1 MHGIAER
8 GQILTT
14 QFRPQ
19 PASDKLQTLSDIS
32 FPTHIFTLDNG
43 LTVIVAENRDV
54 PLVSYQ
60 LIYQVGSKDEPA
72 GMTGFAH
79 LFEHLMFEGSEH
91 APGSFLEKMTRAGA
105 TNLNAYTSTDRTTYH
120 ATLPTGS
127 LDYAL
132 FMESDRM
139 GHFCDSIS
147 QSSLD
152 QQRRV
157 VLNEKLETESGPYGK
172 LYEFKSRGCFPA
184 EHPYAHTVIGEK
196 ADLVAATL
204 EDVQRWFRK
213 YYTPSNAVLALCGD
227 IDLATARE
235 KVSHWFGDIPP
246 GQPLTRPESWIADI
260 TPQRRDRYQ
269 ASVASGT
276 LLLVWNIPAAGNPDT
291 TLLSLAADYLAAG
304 LSSVLV
310 KNLVYVR
317 KMASSVQAEVAD
329 GVLCSQFIISAT
341 VAEGQ
346 TLPALEQGLLDEL
359 RAFLAQPCD
368 GQRLREVKNDALN
381 LFRDSYKTSAQI
393 AALLSVSQVTM
404 GHADA
409 FHQQLSQLDDA
420 SPDDLHQAA
429 RRWLTR
435 QHYTLQIDPFSAKKD
450 EAATAALRTPP
461 PTIQPPVP
469 LVLPQAQHA
478 RLDNGI
484 RLVLLERH
492 VQNDIYLDLLL
503 PAVSLE
509 RPGQHQ
515 LLSELLNQAGA
526 GERDAFAFSQ
536 ACRELGCRMGL
547 RRRLRHLSLLLA
559 CRSPQ
564 LPASLALLSDR
575 LASSVLL
582 EADFER
588 QRAIQLDALTE
599 QQQVASALIDRVL
612 PGLIY
617 PAGHPCRVPGG
628 PEGTHAGLT
637 QTTFDE
643 LMAAIPQLL
652 NIQDATLIVTGDTT
666 LEELL
671 PLLNASVG
679 QLVGLSRDNVVIP
692 QAEPPQ
698 PQVWLLDIPGAEQ
711 TAIAAAS
718 LLPGVSGTDEA
729 GFELLN
735 AVFASGFTS
744 RINLNLRED
753 KNWTYGAKG
762 RLINDYQQRA
772 HYVLTEVQADRTGD
786 AIREILAEYRALIGD
801 RPVTVDELEEV
812 RRTSLLGFSSSA
824 ESLPGLNNMIS
835 WLARSQ
841 LPDDFWQTHQQRIG
855 EITLQQI
862 NDLAQQLF
870 SSERLIWVIAGDI
883 SLLRDE
889 LAVLFP
895 AGLQFIN
902 DGGDALYD

>member
-1 MHGIAER
+1 M
-8 GQILTT
+8 TT
-14 QFRPQ
+14 QFTPQ
-19 PASDKLQTLSDIS
+19 PASDKREPLADIA
-32 FPTHIFTLDNG
+32 FPTGTFTLDNG

-91 APGSFLEKMTRAGA
+91 APGSFLEHMTRAGA

-127 LDYAL
+127 LDYAR

-147 QSSLD
+147 QASLD

-204 EDVQRWFRK
+204 DDVQRWFRK

-235 KVSHWFGDIPP
+235 KVSHWFGDISP
-246 GQPLTRPESWIADI
+246 GQPLTRPDSWIADI

-269 ASVASGT
+269 ANVASGT
-276 LLLVWNIPAAGNPDT
+276 LMLVWNIPQAGSPDA
-291 TLLSLAADYLAAG
+291 TLLSLAADYLASG

-310 KNLVYVR
+310 KSLVYIR
-317 KMASSVQAEVAD
+317 KTASSVQAEVAD
-329 GVLCSQFIISAT
+329 GALCSQFILSAT

-346 TLPALEQGLLDEL
+346 SLAALEQSLLDEL
-359 RAFLAQPCD
+359 HAFLAQPCD
-368 GQRLREVKNDALN
+368 GPRLREVKNDVLN

-393 AALLSVSQVTM
+393 AALLSVSRVTL

-409 FHQQLSQLDDA
+409 FRQQLSQLDEA

-429 RRWLTR
+429 QRWLSR
-435 QHYTLQIDPFSAKKD
+435 PHYTLEIAPFSARTD
-450 EAATAALRTPP
+450 ESATAALRTTPP
-461 PTIQPPVP
+461 VIQPPVP

-492 VQNDIYLDLLL
+492 GQNDIYLDLLL
-503 PAVSLE
+503 PAVALPH
-509 RPGQHQ
+509 PGQHQ

-536 ACRELGCRMGL
+536 ACRDLGCRMGL

-599 QQQVASALIDRVL
+599 QQQVASALVERVL

-628 PEGTHAGLT
+628 PEGTFSGLA
-637 QTTFDE
+637 QTSLDALT
-643 LMAAIPQLL
+643 AAVPQLL

-666 LEELL
+666 LEQLL
-671 PLLNASVG
+671 PLLNESVG
-679 QLVGLSRDNVVIP
+679 RLAGLPRDNAAVP
-692 QAEPPQ
+692 QAKQ
-698 PQVWLLDIPGAEQ
+698 PLQPRIWLRDIPGAEQ

-762 RLINDYQQRA
+762 RLINDFQQRA
-772 HYVLTEVQADRTGD
+772 HYVLAEVQADRTGD
-786 AIREILAEYRALIGD
+786 AIREILAEYWALIAE
-801 RPVTVDELEEV
+801 RPVTADELEEV

-824 ESLPGLNNMIS
+824 EGLPGLNNMIS

-841 LPDDFWQTHQQRIG
+841 LADDFWQSHQQRIA
-855 EITLQQI
+855 EITLEQI

-870 SSERLIWVIAGDI
+870 SPERLTWVVAGDI
-883 SLLRDE
+883 SLFRDE
-889 LAVLFP
+889 LAALFP

>member
-1 MHGIAER
+1 M
-8 GQILTT
+8 TT
-14 QFRPQ
+14 QFTPQ
-19 PASDKLQTLSDIS
+19 PASDKREPLADIA
-32 FPTHIFTLDNG
+32 FPTGTFTLDNG

-91 APGSFLEKMTRAGA
+91 APGSFLEHMTRAGA

-147 QSSLD
+147 QASLD

-196 ADLVAATL
+196 ADLVSATL
-204 EDVQRWFRK
+204 DDVQRWFRK

-246 GQPLTRPESWIADI
+246 GQPLTRPDSWIADI

-269 ASVASGT
+269 ANVASGT
-276 LLLVWNIPAAGNPDT
+276 LLLVWNIPQAGNPDA
-291 TLLSLAADYLAAG
+291 TLLSLAADYLASG

-310 KNLVYVR
+310 KNLVYIR
-317 KMASSVQAEVAD
+317 KTASSVQAEVAD
-329 GVLCSQFIISAT
+329 GALCSQFILSAT

-346 TLPALEQGLLDEL
+346 SLAALEQSLLDEL
-359 RAFLAQPCD
+359 HAFLAQPCD
-368 GQRLREVKNDALN
+368 GPRLREVKNDALN

-393 AALLSVSQVTM
+393 AALLSVSRVTL

-409 FHQQLSQLDDA
+409 FRQQLSQLDEA

-429 RRWLTR
+429 QRWLSR
-435 QHYTLQIDPFSAKKD
+435 PHYTLEIAPFRARTD
-450 EAATAALRTPP
+450 ESATAALRTAPP
-461 PTIQPPVP
+461 VIQPPVP

-492 VQNDIYLDLLL
+492 GQSDIYLDLLL
-503 PAVSLE
+503 PAVALPH
-509 RPGQHQ
+509 PGQHQ

-536 ACRELGCRMGL
+536 ACRDLGCRMGL

-575 LASSVLL
+575 LANSVLL

-599 QQQVASALIDRVL
+599 QQQVASALVERVL

-628 PEGTHAGLT
+628 PEGTFAGLA
-637 QTTFDE
+637 QTTFDA
-643 LMAAIPQLL
+643 LTAAVPQLL

-666 LEELL
+666 LEQLL

-679 QLVGLSRDNVVIP
+679 RLAGLPRDAVAVP
-692 QAEPPQ
+692 QAEQPPR
-698 PQVWLLDIPGAEQ
+698 PRIWLLDIPGAEQ

-762 RLINDYQQRA
+762 RLINDFQQRA

-786 AIREILAEYRALIGD
+786 AIREILVEYRALIAE
-801 RPVTVDELEEV
+801 RPVTADELEEV

-841 LPDDFWQTHQQRIG
+841 LADDFWQSHQQRIA
-855 EITLQQI
+855 EITLEQI

-870 SSERLIWVIAGDI
+870 SPERLTWVVAGDI
-883 SLLRDE
+883 SLFRDE
-889 LAVLFP
+889 LAALFP

>member
-1 MHGIAER
+1 M
-8 GQILTT
+8 TT
-14 QFRPQ
+14 QFTPQ
-19 PASDKLQTLSDIS
+19 PASDKREPLADIA
-32 FPTHIFTLDNG
+32 FPTGTFTLDNG

-91 APGSFLEKMTRAGA
+91 APGSFLEHMTRAGA

-204 EDVQRWFRK
+204 GDVQRWFRK

-246 GQPLTRPESWIADI
+246 GQPLTRPDSWIADI

-269 ASVASGT
+269 ANVASGT
-276 LLLVWNIPAAGNPDT
+276 LLLVWNIPQAGSPDA
-291 TLLSLAADYLAAG
+291 TLLSLAADYLASG
-304 LSSVLV
+304 LSSVLI
-310 KNLVYVR
+310 KNLVYAR
-317 KMASSVQAEVAD
+317 KTASSVQAEVAD
-329 GVLCSQFIISAT
+329 GALCSQFILSAT

-346 TLPALEQGLLDEL
+346 SLAALEQSLLDEL
-359 RAFLAQPCD
+359 HAFLAQPCD
-368 GQRLREVKNDALN
+368 GPRLREVKNDALN

-393 AALLSVSQVTM
+393 AALLSVSRVTL

-409 FHQQLSQLDDA
+409 FRQQLSQLDEA

-429 RRWLTR
+429 QRWLSR
-435 QHYTLQIDPFSAKKD
+435 PHYTLEIDPFRARTD
-450 EAATAALRTPP
+450 ESATAALRTAPP
-461 PTIQPPVP
+461 VIQPPVP

-492 VQNDIYLDLLL
+492 GQNDIYLDLLL
-503 PAVSLE
+503 PAVALPH
-509 RPGQHQ
+509 PGQHQ

-526 GERDAFAFSQ
+526 GERNAFAFSQ
-536 ACRELGCRMGL
+536 ACRDLGCRMGL

-575 LASSVLL
+575 LANSVLL

-599 QQQVASALIDRVL
+599 QQQVASALVERVL

-628 PEGTHAGLT
+628 PEGTFAGLA
-637 QTTFDE
+637 QTTFDA
-643 LMAAIPQLL
+643 LTAAVPQLL

-666 LEELL
+666 LAQLL
-671 PLLNASVG
+671 PLLNASLG
-679 QLVGLSRDNVVIP
+679 RLAGLPRDAVAVP
-692 QAEPPQ
+692 QAEQPPQ
-698 PQVWLLDIPGAEQ
+698 PRVWLLDIPGAEQ

-762 RLINDYQQRA
+762 RLINDFQQRA

-786 AIREILAEYRALIGD
+786 AIREILAEYRALIAD
-801 RPVTVDELEEV
+801 RPVTSDELEEV

-835 WLARSQ
+835 WLARSEQ
-841 LPDDFWQTHQQRIG
+841 PDDFWQSHQQRIAD
-855 EITLQQI
+855 ITLEQI

-870 SSERLIWVIAGDI
+870 SPERLTWVVAGDI
-883 SLLRDE
+883 SLFRDE
-889 LAVLFP
+889 LAALFP

>member
-1 MHGIAER
+1 M
-8 GQILTT
+8 TT
-14 QFRPQ
+14 QFTPQ
-19 PASDKLQTLSDIS
+19 PASDKREPLADIA
-32 FPTHIFTLDNG
+32 FPTGTFTLDNG

-91 APGSFLEKMTRAGA
+91 APGSFLEHMTRAGA

-196 ADLVAATL
+196 ADLVSATL
-204 EDVQRWFRK
+204 GDVQRWFRK

-246 GQPLTRPESWIADI
+246 GQPLTRPDSWIADI

-269 ASVASGT
+269 ANVASGT
-276 LLLVWNIPAAGNPDT
+276 LLLVWNIPPAGSPDA
-291 TLLSLAADYLAAG
+291 TLLSLAADYLASG

-310 KNLVYVR
+310 KNLVYAR
-317 KMASSVQAEVAD
+317 KIASSVQAEVAD
-329 GVLCSQFIISAT
+329 GALCSQFILSAT

-346 TLPALEQGLLDEL
+346 SLAALEQSLLDEL
-359 RAFLAQPCD
+359 HAFLAQPCD
-368 GQRLREVKNDALN
+368 GPRLREVKNDALN

-393 AALLSVSQVTM
+393 AALLSVSRVTL

-409 FHQQLSQLDDA
+409 FRQQLSQLDEA

-429 RRWLTR
+429 QRWLSR
-435 QHYTLQIDPFSAKKD
+435 PHYTLEIDPFRARTD
-450 EAATAALRTPP
+450 ESATAAPRTTPP
-461 PTIQPPVP
+461 VIQPPVP

-492 VQNDIYLDLLL
+492 GQNDIYLDLLL
-503 PAVSLE
+503 PAVALPH
-509 RPGQHQ
+509 PGQHQ

-536 ACRELGCRMGL
+536 ACRDLGCRMGL

-575 LASSVLL
+575 LANSVLL

-599 QQQVASALIDRVL
+599 QQQVASALVERVL

-628 PEGTHAGLT
+628 PEGTFAGLA
-637 QTTFDE
+637 QTTFDA
-643 LMAAIPQLL
+643 LTAAVPQLL

-666 LEELL
+666 LAQLL
-671 PLLNASVG
+671 PLLNASLG
-679 QLVGLSRDNVVIP
+679 RLAGLPRDAVVVP
-692 QAEPPQ
+692 QAEQPPR
-698 PQVWLLDIPGAEQ
+698 PRIWLLDIPGAEQ

-762 RLINDYQQRA
+762 RLINDFQQRA

-786 AIREILAEYRALIGD
+786 AIREILAEYRALIAD
-801 RPVTVDELEEV
+801 RPVTSDELEEV

-835 WLARSQ
+835 WLARSEQ
-841 LPDDFWQTHQQRIG
+841 PDDFWQSHQQRIAD
-855 EITLQQI
+855 ITLEQI

-870 SSERLIWVIAGDI
+870 SPERLTWVVAGDI
-883 SLLRDE
+883 SLFRDE
-889 LAVLFP
+889 LAALFP

>member
-1 MHGIAER
+1 
-8 GQILTT
+8 LTT
-14 QFRPQ
+14 QYRPR
-19 PASDKLQTLSDIS
+19 PISDKREPLADIA
-32 FPTHIFTLDNG
+32 FPTSTFTLDNG

-60 LIYQVGSKDEPA
+60 LIYQVGSKDELA

-91 APGSFLEKMTRAGA
+91 APGSFLEKMTHAGA

-120 ATLPTGS
+120 ATVPTGS
-127 LDYAL
+127 FDYAL
-132 FMESDRM
+132 FLESDRM

-147 QSSLD
+147 QLSLD

-196 ADLVAATL
+196 EDLIAATL
-204 EDVQRWFRK
+204 EDVQHWFRK

-227 IDLATARE
+227 IDLVTARE
-235 KVSHWFGDIPP
+235 KVSHWFGDIPA
-246 GQPLTRPESWIADI
+246 GQPLARPESWIADI

-269 ASVASGT
+269 AKVANGT
-276 LLLVWNIPAAGNPDT
+276 LQLVWNIPPAGNPDA
-291 TLLSLAADYLAAG
+291 TLLSLVADYLASG

-317 KMASSVQAEVAD
+317 EIASSVQAMVAD
-329 GVLCSQFIISAT
+329 GALCSQFIISAT

-346 TLPALEQGLLDEL
+346 ALSALEQSLLEEVY
-359 RAFLAQPCD
+359 AFLAQPCD
-368 GQRLREVKNDALN
+368 DQRLCEVKNDALN

-393 AALLSVSQVTM
+393 AALLSVCQVTQ
-404 GHADA
+404 GNADA
-409 FHQQLSQLDDA
+409 FRQQLSQLDNA
-420 SPDDLHQAA
+420 SPDDLHQVA
-429 RRWLTR
+429 RRWLSR
-435 QHYTLQIDPFSAKKD
+435 PHYTLEIEPFTARTD
-450 EAATAALRTPP
+450 ETATAAQRTPP
-461 PTIQPPVP
+461 PAIQPPVP
-469 LVLPQAQHA
+469 LVLPQVQHA
-478 RLDNGI
+478 RLANGI

-492 VQNDIYLDLLL
+492 GQNDIYLDLLL
-503 PAVSLE
+503 PTAALP

-515 LLSELLNQAGA
+515 LLSELLNQSGA
-526 GERDAFAFSQ
+526 GERDAFSFNQ
-536 ACRELGCRMGL
+536 ACRDLGCRMEL
-547 RRRLRHLSLLLA
+547 RRRLRHFSLLLS

-575 LASSVLL
+575 LAHSVLL
-582 EADFER
+582 EEDFQR

-599 QQQVASALIDRVL
+599 QQQIASALVVRVL
-612 PGLIY
+612 PGLLY

-628 PEGTHAGLT
+628 SEGTHAGLT
-637 QTTFDE
+637 QTTFPE
-643 LMAAIPQLL
+643 LMAALPQLL
-652 NIQDATLIVTGDTT
+652 NVQGATLVVTGDIT
-666 LEELL
+666 LDVLL
-671 PLLNASVG
+671 PLLNTSVG
-679 QLVGLSRDNVVIP
+679 QLAGLPMDNAAIP
-692 QAEPPQ
+692 QADPPMH
-698 PQVWLLDIPGAEQ
+698 PRVWILDIPGAEQ
-711 TAIAAAS
+711 TSIAAAS
-718 LLPGVSGTDEA
+718 LLPGVSDTDEA

-753 KNWTYGAKG
+753 KNWTYGVKG
-762 RLINDYQQRA
+762 RLINDFQQRV
-772 HYVLTEVQADRTGD
+772 HYVQTEVQADRTCD
-786 AIREILAEYRALIGD
+786 AISEILAEYRALIGE
-801 RPVTVDELEEV
+801 RPVTADELAEV

-824 ESLPGLNNMIS
+824 ESLSGLNNMIS
-835 WLARSQ
+835 WLLRSQ

-855 EITLQQI
+855 EITLEQI

-870 SSERLIWVIAGDI
+870 SPERLTWVIAGDT
-883 SLLRDE
+883 SLFREE
-889 LAVLFP
+889 LAAMFP
-895 AGLQFIN
+895 GNLHVIN

>member
-1 MHGIAER
+1 M
-8 GQILTT
+8 TT
-14 QFRPQ
+14 QFTPQ
-19 PASDKLQTLSDIS
+19 PASDKREPLADIA
-32 FPTHIFTLDNG
+32 FPTGTFTLDNG

-91 APGSFLEKMTRAGA
+91 APGSFLEHMTRAGA

-147 QSSLD
+147 QASLD

-204 EDVQRWFRK
+204 DDVQRWFRK

-227 IDLATARE
+227 LDLATARE
-235 KVSHWFGDIPP
+235 KVSHWFGDISP
-246 GQPLTRPESWIADI
+246 GQPLTRPDSWIADI

-269 ASVASGT
+269 ANVASGT
-276 LLLVWNIPAAGNPDT
+276 LLLVWNIPQAGSPDA
-291 TLLSLAADYLAAG
+291 TLLSLAADYLASG

-317 KMASSVQAEVAD
+317 KIASSVQAEVAD
-329 GVLCSQFIISAT
+329 GALCSQFILSAT

-346 TLPALEQGLLDEL
+346 SLAALEQSLLDEL
-359 RAFLAQPCD
+359 HAFLAQPCD
-368 GQRLREVKNDALN
+368 GPRLREVKNDALN

-393 AALLSVSQVTM
+393 AALLSVSRVTL

-409 FHQQLSQLDDA
+409 FRQQLSQLDEA
-420 SPDDLHQAA
+420 LPDELHQAA
-429 RRWLTR
+429 QRWLSR
-435 QHYTLQIDPFSAKKD
+435 PHYTLEIAPFSARTD
-450 EAATAALRTPP
+450 ESATAALRTTPP
-461 PTIQPPVP
+461 VIQPPVP

-478 RLDNGI
+478 RLDNGV

-492 VQNDIYLDLLL
+492 GQNDIYLDLLL
-503 PAVSLE
+503 PAVALPH
-509 RPGQHQ
+509 PGQHQ

-536 ACRELGCRMGL
+536 ACRDLGSRMGL

-599 QQQVASALIDRVL
+599 QQQVASALVERVL

-628 PEGTHAGLT
+628 PEGTIAGLAQISCDALT
-637 QTTFDE
+637 
-643 LMAAIPQLL
+643 AAVPQLL

-666 LEELL
+666 LEQLL
-671 PLLNASVG
+671 PLLNESVG
-679 QLVGLSRDNVVIP
+679 RLTGLPRDNAAVP
-692 QAEPPQ
+692 QAKQ
-698 PQVWLLDIPGAEQ
+698 PLQPRIWLLDIPGAEQ

-762 RLINDYQQRA
+762 RLINDFQQRA

-786 AIREILAEYRALIGD
+786 AIREILAEYRALIAE
-801 RPVTVDELEEV
+801 RPVTADELEEV

-841 LPDDFWQTHQQRIG
+841 LADDFWQSHQQRIA
-855 EITLQQI
+855 EITLEQI

-870 SSERLIWVIAGDI
+870 SPERLTWVVAGDI
-883 SLLRDE
+883 SLFRDE
-889 LAVLFP
+889 LAALFP

>member
-1 MHGIAER
+1 M
-8 GQILTT
+8 TT
-14 QFRPQ
+14 QFTPQ
-19 PASDKLQTLSDIS
+19 PASDKREPLADIA
-32 FPTHIFTLDNG
+32 FPTGTFTLNNG

-91 APGSFLEKMTRAGA
+91 APGSFLEHMTRAGA

-196 ADLVAATL
+196 ADLVSATL
-204 EDVQRWFRK
+204 GDVQRWFRK

-246 GQPLTRPESWIADI
+246 GQPLTRPDSWIADI

-269 ASVASGT
+269 ANVASGT
-276 LLLVWNIPAAGNPDT
+276 LLLVWNIPPAGSPDA
-291 TLLSLAADYLAAG
+291 TLLSLAADYLASG

-310 KNLVYVR
+310 KNLVYA
-317 KMASSVQAEVAD
+317 KKIASSVQAEVAD
-329 GVLCSQFIISAT
+329 GALCSQFILSAT

-346 TLPALEQGLLDEL
+346 SLAALEQSLLDEL
-359 RAFLAQPCD
+359 HAFLAQPCD
-368 GQRLREVKNDALN
+368 GPRLREVKNDALN

-393 AALLSVSQVTM
+393 AALLSVSRVTL

-409 FHQQLSQLDDA
+409 FRQQLSQLDEA

-429 RRWLTR
+429 QRWLSR
-435 QHYTLQIDPFSAKKD
+435 PHYTLEIDPFRARTD
-450 EAATAALRTPP
+450 ESATAALRTAPP
-461 PTIQPPVP
+461 VIQPPVP

-492 VQNDIYLDLLL
+492 GQNDIYLDLLL
-503 PAVSLE
+503 PAVALPH
-509 RPGQHQ
+509 PGQHQ

-536 ACRELGCRMGL
+536 ACRDLGCRMGL

-575 LASSVLL
+575 LANSVLL

-599 QQQVASALIDRVL
+599 QQQVASALVERVL

-628 PEGTHAGLT
+628 PEGTFAGLA
-637 QTTFDE
+637 QTTFDA
-643 LMAAIPQLL
+643 LTAAVPQLL

-666 LEELL
+666 LAQLL

-679 QLVGLSRDNVVIP
+679 RLAGLPRDAVAVP
-692 QAEPPQ
+692 QAEQPPR
-698 PQVWLLDIPGAEQ
+698 PRVWLLDIPGAEQ

-762 RLINDYQQRA
+762 RLINDFQQRA
-772 HYVLTEVQADRTGD
+772 HYVLTEVQADRTGG
-786 AIREILAEYRALIGD
+786 AIREILAEYRALIAD
-801 RPVTVDELEEV
+801 RPVTADELEEV

-835 WLARSQ
+835 WLARSEQ
-841 LPDDFWQTHQQRIG
+841 PDDFWQSHQQRIAD
-855 EITLQQI
+855 ITLEQI

-870 SSERLIWVIAGDI
+870 SPERLTWVVAGDI
-883 SLLRDE
+883 SLFRDE
-889 LAVLFP
+889 LAALFP

>member
-1 MHGIAER
+1 M
-8 GQILTT
+8 
-14 QFRPQ
+14 
-19 PASDKLQTLSDIS
+19 
-32 FPTHIFTLDNG
+32 
-43 LTVIVAENRDV
+43 AENRDV

-91 APGSFLEKMTRAGA
+91 APGSFLEHMTRAGA

-147 QSSLD
+147 QASLD

-204 EDVQRWFRK
+204 DDVQRWFRK

-227 IDLATARE
+227 LDLATARE
-235 KVSHWFGDIPP
+235 KVSHWFGDISP
-246 GQPLTRPESWIADI
+246 GQPLTRPDSWIADI

-269 ASVASGT
+269 ANVASGT
-276 LLLVWNIPAAGNPDT
+276 LLLVWNIPQAGSPDA
-291 TLLSLAADYLAAG
+291 TLLSLAADYLASG
-304 LSSVLV
+304 LSSALV

-317 KMASSVQAEVAD
+317 KTASSVQAEVAD
-329 GVLCSQFIISAT
+329 GALCSQFILSAT

-346 TLPALEQGLLDEL
+346 SLAALEQSLLDEL
-359 RAFLAQPCD
+359 HAFLAQPCD
-368 GQRLREVKNDALN
+368 GARLREVKNDALN

-393 AALLSVSQVTM
+393 AALLSVSRVTL

-409 FHQQLSQLDDA
+409 FRQQLSQLDEA

-429 RRWLTR
+429 QRWLSR
-435 QHYTLQIDPFSAKKD
+435 PHYTLEIDPFSARTD
-450 EAATAALRTPP
+450 ESATAAPRTTPP
-461 PTIQPPVP
+461 VILPPVP

-492 VQNDIYLDLLL
+492 GQNDIYLDLLL
-503 PAVSLE
+503 PAGALPH
-509 RPGQHQ
+509 PGQHQ

-536 ACRELGCRMGL
+536 ACRDLGCRMGL

-564 LPASLALLSDR
+564 LPASLALLRDR
-575 LASSVLL
+575 LAYSVLL

-599 QQQVASALIDRVL
+599 QLQVASALVERVL

-628 PEGTHAGLT
+628 PEGTFAGLA
-637 QTTFDE
+637 QTPFDA
-643 LMAAIPQLL
+643 LTAAVPQLL

-666 LEELL
+666 LEQLL

-679 QLVGLSRDNVVIP
+679 RLAGLPRDTVAVP
-692 QAEPPQ
+692 QAEQPPR
-698 PQVWLLDIPGAEQ
+698 PRIWLLDIPGAEQ

-762 RLINDYQQRA
+762 RLINDFQQRA
-772 HYVLTEVQADRTGD
+772 HYVLTEVQADRTSD
-786 AIREILAEYRALIGD
+786 AIREILAEYRALIAD
-801 RPVTVDELEEV
+801 RPVTADELEEV

-835 WLARSQ
+835 WLARSEQ
-841 LPDDFWQTHQQRIG
+841 PDDFWQTHQQRIAD
-855 EITLQQI
+855 ITLEQI

-870 SSERLIWVIAGDI
+870 SPERLTWVVAGDI
-883 SLLRDE
+883 SLFRDE
-889 LAVLFP
+889 LTALFP

-902 DGGDALYD
+902 NGGDALYD